1 MGDRIETGTMAIAA
15 AITGGNLKIKGLDPK
30 IINTEIELL
39 KKTGLIIKYGK
50 K

>member
-15 AITGGNLKIKGLDPK
+15 AITGGTLKIKGLDPK
-30 IINTEIELL
+30 IINTELEFL
-39 KKTGLIIKYGK
+39 KKNGINNKVWK